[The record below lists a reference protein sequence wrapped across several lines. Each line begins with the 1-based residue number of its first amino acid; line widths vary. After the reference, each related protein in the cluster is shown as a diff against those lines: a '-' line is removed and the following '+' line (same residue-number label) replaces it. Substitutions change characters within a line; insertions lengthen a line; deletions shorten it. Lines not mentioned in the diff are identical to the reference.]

1 MFRSEIPSLTEPGVK
16 YFINSTLKNVH
27 TQRIAFNNNVYN
39 LTLFAG
45 FVTIFII
52 ILSYKYYSK
61 PTEEQLKEKE
71 ELKKNY
77 ILNKIKTL
85 DEKQQKVEATMIT
98 DLPKF
103 ESEYDIL
110 HKNFYKV

>member
-16 YFINSTLKNVH
+16 YFLNKTLKNVH
-27 TQRIAFNNNVYN
+27 FNRTIFNNNIYN
-39 LTLFAG
+39 LTLFVG
-45 FVTIFII
+45 FLLIFII
-52 ILSYKYYSK
+52 ILSYKYYTK
-61 PTEEQLKEKE
+61 PTDEQLKEKE
-71 ELKKNY
+71 DLKKTY

-85 DEKQQKVEATMIT
+85 DEKQQKVNATMIT

-103 ESEYDIL
+103 ESQYDTL

>member
-1 MFRSEIPSLTEPGVK
+1 MLRSETPSLTEPGVK
-16 YFINSTLKNVH
+16 YFLNNTLKNVH
-27 TQRIAFNNNVYN
+27 KNRILFNNNIYN
-39 LTLFAG
+39 LTLFIG
-45 FVTIFII
+45 FVLIFII
-52 ILSYKYYSK
+52 ILSYKYYTK

-71 ELKKNY
+71 ELKKHY
-77 ILNKIKTL
+77 IIDKIKTL
-85 DEKQQKVEATMIT
+85 GEEEQKINATMIT